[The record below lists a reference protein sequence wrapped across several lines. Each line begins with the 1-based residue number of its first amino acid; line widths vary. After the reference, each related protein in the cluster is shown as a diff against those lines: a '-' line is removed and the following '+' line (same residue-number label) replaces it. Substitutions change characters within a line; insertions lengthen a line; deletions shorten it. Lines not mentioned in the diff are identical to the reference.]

1 MMFMCNRGRENLR
14 NMTLGDFV
22 VDTYVGGRRY
32 VVYVKNIVT
41 KITRKMWVTLTMV
54 VGGYMKNQV
63 RLKSYTVLGLNDTH
77 FFPY

>member
-1 MMFMCNRGRENLR
+1 MMFMCTRGRENLR